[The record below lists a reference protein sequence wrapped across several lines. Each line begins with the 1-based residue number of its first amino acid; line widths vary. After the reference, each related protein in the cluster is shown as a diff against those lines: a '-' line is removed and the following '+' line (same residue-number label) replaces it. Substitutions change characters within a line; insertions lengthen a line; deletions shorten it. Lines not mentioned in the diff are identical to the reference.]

1 MYADLDKLKALTGE
15 LELIQLTDRA
25 DVPTGEIDVQLVTEA
40 LQAATALI
48 DGYVGAQYGLPLP
61 EVPPM
66 LADLCCEIARLRLY
80 LTTPPEFVQ
89 KRHDQALKTLRDVST
104 GVVKLPIAAGT
115 AAEPPGRDQVMVIES
130 EPRRFSRSSME
141 GW

>member
-25 DVPTGEIDVQLVTEA
+25 DVPTGEIDVQLVADA
-40 LQAATALI
+40 LGAAAALI
-48 DGYVGAQYGLPLP
+48 DGYVGAQYALPLA
-61 EVPPM
+61 ETPPL
-66 LADLCCEIARLRLY
+66 LADLACDIARHRLY

-89 KRHDQALKTLRDVST
+89 KRHDAALKALRDIAD
-104 GVVKLPIAAGT
+104 GRVKLPIAAGT
-115 AAEPPGRDQVMVIES
+115 AAEPKGRDGIVVLQT

>member
-15 LELIQLTDRA
+15 RELIQLTDRA
-25 DVPTGEIDVQLVTEA
+25 DVPTGEIDVAVVEAA
-40 LQAATALI
+40 LQAASDLI
-48 DGYVGAQYGLPLP
+48 DGYVAAQYALPLP

-66 LADLCCEIARLRLY
+66 LADLCCDVARWRLY
-80 LTTPPEFVQ
+80 TTTPPEHVQ
-89 KRHDQALKTLRDVST
+89 KRHDEAVKTLRDLSI
-104 GVVKLPIAAGT
+104 GRVKLPIAAGT